1 MRRAA
6 AIGLS
11 LLLHGAALLW
21 LVAPASRQTRV
32 IEAMP
37 IALHWAEETH
47 TGHEA
52 EARAMDVSAWQAG
65 DSAAAEAAAALPLP
79 AEDPASR
86 AEAAEAAA
94 AFSAAAAALAASPAD
109 ATPAPPDAP
118 PSPPSESPAGPA
130 EQPALAAGPEAPPR
144 ADATAALPLSSAE
157 APPNRPSAEQAAAE
171 AAAAPALPLPPP
183 PAPPP
188 AELPRR
194 LAAGL
199 AALPP
204 VLGGGGVMSGPSRGP
219 IVRDPGC
226 GGAFAYPEAARR
238 SGAQGSVLM
247 RLTVGPDGTVLA
259 VQVVESAGHPALD
272 RAARDGALRCRFEP
286 ALEGGRPVVA
296 IAPWRVTFRLDR

>member
-1 MRRAA
+1 MRRT

-11 LLLHGAALLW
+11 LLLHGAVLLW
-21 LVAPASRQTRV
+21 LLAPAPRQTRV

-37 IALHWAEETH
+37 IALQWAEGTDA
-47 TGHEA
+47 GREA
-52 EARAMDVSAWQAG
+52 EAPAMDLSAQQEG
-65 DSAAAEAAAALPLP
+65 NSAAAEAAAAWPVP

-94 AFSAAAAALAASPAD
+94 ASLAAAAALVSLPPD
-109 ATPAPPDAP
+109 TTPAPADTP

-130 EQPALAAGPEAPPR
+130 EQPALAAGPQAPPR
-144 ADATAALPLSSAE
+144 ADAAAALLPSPAE
-157 APPNRPSAEQAAAE
+157 ALLGGPPAEQAAAE

-188 AELPRR
+188 PELPLR

-199 AALPP
+199 ATLPP
-204 VLGGGGVMSGPSRGP
+204 LVGGGGERSGPSRGP

-247 RLTVGPDGTVLA
+247 RLTVGADGSVLA

-286 ALEGGRPVVA
+286 ALEGGRPIIA